1 MAETKRSV
9 TTVAG
14 RQKLAK
20 AHAGLAALPKI
31 KQMVW
36 GDGGIG
42 EDGNPKVPT
51 GKETNLYNRLLAKD
65 ISGVEMIGTD
75 QTTARYTGKLE
86 KEELAGKE
94 ISEIGLLDAEGTLIV
109 IRTFSK
115 KGKDDDIPMT
125 FDIDEIF

>member
-14 RQKLAK
+14 RRKLAK
-20 AHAGLAALPKI
+20 AHAGLATLPEI
-31 KQMVW
+31 TQMVW

-42 EDGNPKVPT
+42 TDGNPKVPT

-86 KEELAGKE
+86 KTELAGKE